1 MRKGPFSAGRRWLRL
16 LGPGLVTGAA
26 DDDPSGVAT
35 YAQAGARFGY
45 GLLWVVLLTTPLMF
59 AAQLVSARIG
69 RVTGAGV
76 VANARRHLPRGV
88 AHVMVLLL
96 LVANVANI
104 AADLAAMGEAAQ
116 LLLGGP
122 DRPYALAMGLI
133 GLAAEVFVPYRRYAA
148 FLRWSTL
155 ALFAYVAAAFA
166 VEVDWPAALRGA
178 FLPTLPSG
186 PLAMTMIVAVLG
198 TTISP
203 YLFVWQAAQEIE
215 EMRLARRPPLR
226 QSAIEDGEL
235 RRMGVDTRA
244 GVLLSNLV
252 AFFIML
258 TTAATLH
265 ARGVT
270 SITSAVD
277 AAEALRPLAGPFAFG
292 LFAAGIIGAGLLAIP
307 VLGGSAAYAVSE
319 LYDGGFSL
327 ETSFRRAPGLYG
339 ILIVAT
345 LCGAALDFTNFNAI
359 DLLVCAAFFNGLI
372 ASPFLIAM
380 MIVASST
387 EAMGVHV
394 SPPWLKMLGWAA
406 AAAMTLAVVVLGIS
420 MIQ

>member
-1 MRKGPFSAGRRWLRL
+1 MRRRARL

-35 YAQAGARFGY
+35 YAQAGAQFGY
-45 GLLWVVLLTTPLMF
+45 GLLWVMLVTTPLML

-69 RVTGAGV
+69 RITGAGV
-76 VANARRHLPRGV
+76 VANVRRHLPRGAAAV
-88 AHVMVLLL
+88 LVLLL

-116 LLLGGP
+116 LLFGGS
-122 DRPYALAMGLI
+122 DRLYALAMGAI
-133 GLAAEVFVPYRRYAA
+133 GLAAQVLVPYRRYAG

-166 VEVDWPAALRGA
+166 VDVDWPAALRGA
-178 FLPTLPSG
+178 ILPTIPG
-186 PLAMTMIVAVLG
+186 GAAAMTMVVAALG

-215 EMRLARRPPLR
+215 EMSLARRQPLR
-226 QSAIEDGEL
+226 DGSLKDGEL
-235 RRMGVDTRA
+235 WRLRIDTGA

-252 AFFIML
+252 AFFIIL

-270 SITSAVD
+270 RIESAAA
-277 AAEALRPLAGPFAFG
+277 AAEALRPLAGDFAFA
-292 LFAAGIIGAGLLAIP
+292 LFAIGIIGAGLLAIP
-307 VLGGSAAYAVSE
+307 VLSGSAAYAVSE
-319 LYDGGFSL
+319 LFDAGFSL
-327 ETSFRRAPGLYG
+327 ETSFRHAPGLYG
-339 ILIVAT
+339 IIIFAT
-345 LCGAALDFTNFNAI
+345 FCGGALDFAGVGAI
-359 DLLVCAAFFNGLI
+359 DLLIWTAFFNGLI
-372 ASPFLIAM
+372 APPFLIAM
-380 MIVASST
+380 MIVASSE
-387 EAMGVHV
+387 EAMGTHV
-394 SPPWLKMLGWAA
+394 SPSWLRGLGWTAA
-406 AAAMTLAVVVLGIS
+406 VAMTLAVVMLGFS